1 MFNQYHGHVA
11 DGFYELLE
19 AIAWDD
25 IDLIEYLLGDG
36 Q

>member
-1 MFNQYHGHVA
+1 MFNQYPGHIT
-11 DGFYELLE
+11 DEFYQLIEEL
-19 AIAWDD
+19 ACDD

>member
-1 MFNQYHGHVA
+1 MFNQYPGHVT
-11 DGFYELLE
+11 DGFFELIDE
-19 AIAWDD
+19 IASDD